1 MGFNPKQLFAAPEIN
16 PVNNKAR
23 SIPAFNP
30 VDVYGRVFHFAWF
43 GFMIAFWSW

>member
-1 MGFNPKQLFAAPEIN
+1 MGFALNQLFTHPNVN
-16 PVNNKAR
+16 PVNQKALF
-23 SIPAFNP
+23 IPFLNP